1 MVVVVMIAFMV
12 MSIMIVVEHCG
23 DSSRLRLLPVKA
35 G

>member
-12 MSIMIVVEHCG
+12 MSIMIVVEHSW
-23 DSSRLRLLPVKA
+23 DSSRLRLLAVKA